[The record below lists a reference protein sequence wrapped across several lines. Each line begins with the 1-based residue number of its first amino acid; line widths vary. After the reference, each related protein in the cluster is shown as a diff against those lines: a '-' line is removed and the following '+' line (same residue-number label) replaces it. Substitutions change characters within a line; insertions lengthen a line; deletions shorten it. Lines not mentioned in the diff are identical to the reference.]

1 MVNFFVE
8 PIKYREAIPKNWKWK
23 GKISY
28 IFYPRHSSRCGGS
41 IAIVK

>member
-23 GKISY
+23 IFY
-28 IFYPRHSSRCGGS
+28 IFYTRHSSRCGDS